1 MPLIIPSNDIYI
13 SIISKYVAIVIF
25 LIFVIIMFNNIT
37 HHLTQPYIDEIFHLR
52 QCQKYCQYNFHHWDN
67 KITTPPGLYI
77 LGFIYSEGIKILT
90 RSSSTGGGGGGH
102 LTCFNDNVL
111 RSINLIGGVVIL
123 PRILQQFHNGW
134 SKNSKNQFFW
144 SINIISQP
152 LLFTY
157 YFLFYTDVWST
168 ILIILSLGLIN
179 YKLLQYP
186 MLSALVGF
194 ISLWFRQTNII
205 WIAFIASIF
214 IDRQIKIKTGVIDR
228 IRQFIMKSL
237 TNWNKLLGYIVNI
250 ILFVIFLKLN
260 GGITLGDNDNHQIE
274 LHIVQV
280 FYCFTFITFFTI
292 PNWLN
297 KSTIKKYY
305 NFIINHIILNLVI
318 GLIIWYIM
326 ENFTIVHPFLLA
338 DNRHYAFYIYKRL
351 LSQSYLKPLIL
362 MAYHFSSFQILS
374 SLIKGG
380 QLSFIGIFSYLIAVG
395 LTLIPSPLFEPRY
408 YITPLIIFN
417 LYINHPH
424 NLLEFIWLN
433 SINLITSYIFLHKG
447 IIW

>member
-1 MPLIIPSNDIYI
+1 
-13 SIISKYVAIVIF
+13 
-25 LIFVIIMFNNIT
+25 
-37 HHLTQPYIDEIFHLR
+37 
-52 QCQKYCQYNFHHWDN
+52 
-67 KITTPPGLYI
+67 
-77 LGFIYSEGIKILT
+77 
-90 RSSSTGGGGGGH
+90 
-102 LTCFNDNVL
+102 
-111 RSINLIGGVVIL
+111 
-123 PRILQQFHNGW
+123 
-134 SKNSKNQFFW
+134 
-144 SINIISQP
+144 
-152 LLFTY
+152 
-157 YFLFYTDVWST
+157 
-168 ILIILSLGLIN
+168 
-179 YKLLQYP
+179 

-194 ISLWFRQTNII
+194 MSLWFRQTNII

-305 NFIINHIILNLVI
+305 NFIINHIILNLII

-362 MAYHFSSFQILS
+362 LAYHFSSFQIIS

>member
-1 MPLIIPSNDIYI
+1 
-13 SIISKYVAIVIF
+13 
-25 LIFVIIMFNNIT
+25 MFNNIT

-52 QCQKYCQYNFHHWDN
+52 QCQTYCQYNFHHWDN

-90 RSSSTGGGGGGH
+90 QGH
-102 LTCFNDNVL
+102 LTCFDDNVL
-111 RSINLIGGVVIL
+111 RSINLIGGVIIL
-123 PRILQQFHNGW
+123 PRILKQFQFHKG
-134 SKNSKNQFFW
+134 SKNQFR

-168 ILIILSLGLIN
+168 ILIVLSLGLIN
-179 YKLLQYP
+179 FKFLQYP
-186 MLSALVGF
+186 MVSALIGF

-205 WIAFIASIF
+205 WIAFIASVF
-214 IDRQIKIKTGVIDR
+214 IDRQIKRTTTGFDR
-228 IRQFIMKSL
+228 IYQFLMRSL
-237 TNWNKLLGYIVNI
+237 TNWNKLLGYIINF
-250 ILFVIFLKLN
+250 ILFALFLKLN

-292 PNWLN
+292 PCWLN

-305 NFIINHIILNLVI
+305 DFINNHLILNSLLGV
-318 GLIIWYIM
+318 IIWYIM
-326 ENFTIVHPFLLA
+326 KNFTIVHPFLLA

-351 LSQSYLKPLIL
+351 LSHSYLRPLIL
-362 MAYHFSSFQILS
+362 IGYHFSSFQIIS
-374 SLIKGG
+374 SLSKGG
-380 QLSFIGIFSYLIAVG
+380 QLSFIGIISYLIAIC

-417 LYINHPH
+417 LYIDHPH

-433 SINLITSYIFLHKG
+433 SINLITSYIFLNKG